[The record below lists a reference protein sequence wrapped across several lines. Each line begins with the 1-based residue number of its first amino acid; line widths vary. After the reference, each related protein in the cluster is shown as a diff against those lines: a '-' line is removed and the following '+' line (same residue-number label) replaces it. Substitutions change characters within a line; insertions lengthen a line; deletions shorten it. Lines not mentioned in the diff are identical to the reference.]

1 VENSE
6 KTAVCDLQVQR
17 IPADT
22 RVIEELCPIDSMP
35 DSHRAALELLTRD
48 YADISTRS
56 RIGLR
61 ITPGESK
68 DSYTV
73 STIGVIRAKRIL
85 VLTAPVTDDGA
96 LVAVH
101 NGQTLTC
108 RWFGTT
114 TAFRFR
120 AKILR
125 TLFEP
130 VPLLHV
136 ELPPSVE
143 RRTVRGVPRA
153 LANLRGAVKS
163 PNEIEAVIVD
173 ISTSG
178 ARIAVR
184 GDTLI
189 RHGQDIVLHARPK
202 MLNRQFDIIV
212 RGQIVASFGN
222 TDPKHPQIQFFG
234 VEFGEISDQTLMI
247 LHAYVQECLAF
258 ETDTLG
264 QLLML
269 TSTEVE
275 DIE

>member
-1 VENSE
+1 MSG
-6 KTAVCDLQVQR
+6 
-17 IPADT
+17 
-22 RVIEELCPIDSMP
+22 
-35 DSHRAALELLTRD
+35 SHNTALELLTRD
-48 YADISTRS
+48 YADISARS

-61 ITPGESK
+61 ITPNDGK

-73 STIGVIRAKRIL
+73 NVIGVIRAKRIL
-85 VLTAPVTDDGA
+85 VLTAPVTEDGA

-125 TLFEP
+125 VLFEP

-153 LANLRGAVKS
+153 LANLRGAIKA
-163 PNEIEAVIVD
+163 NQDIETIIVD

-184 GDTLI
+184 GDVLL
-189 RHGQDIVLHARPK
+189 RHGEDLVLHARPK
-202 MLNRQFDIIV
+202 MLNRQFDVVV
-212 RGQIVASFGN
+212 RAQVVASFGH
-222 TDPKHPQIQFFG
+222 TDPRHPQIQFFG
-234 VEFGEISDQTLMI
+234 VEFAELSDQILLI

-258 ETDTLG
+258 ETDVLG
-264 QLLML
+264 QLLMIA
-269 TSTEVE
+269 STETE